1 MSCYSKVVLLSCPV
15 INMIHR
21 GKLCASLTFYSVIVI
36 QRKLLGYPAERGGV
50 GFEPGDHR
58 PESVLTR
65 PMGLV
70 GSVGVDMAGRYG
82 YVTQN
87 HSYE

>member
-36 QRKLLGYPAERGGV
+36 QRKLLGYPAERGGGSNRGV
-50 GFEPGDHR
+50 IGPKA
-58 PESVLTR
+58 SSR

-70 GSVGVDMAGRYG
+70 GSVGVAIAGRYG
-82 YVTQN
+82 YVPQN